1 MKKTVLIIYSNL
13 FDVSALALKNYLL
26 DDGKYNVIAVNERE
40 YDSFRVLRNF
50 VKAYKFTYRRTPF
63 FNNLLVNW
71 PSAEVERKKDSDGNE
86 VNFKPTSE
94 HSARFRKL
102 ENICMRYDAEYIVC
116 TSQYAI
122 KRAILAREKYNLSG
136 KIFALITDYD
146 LQHNFINIYVDGYF
160 VITEKTRAALME
172 RGISEDKIYLINMP
186 VDLDETMESEK
197 TKNKGKISQKS
208 DSGED
213 GVQNKDVAVAE
224 IHESA
229 EDIRN
234 KFNIR
239 NKLPVITVLG
249 GRYGSKYTYNAL
261 KDVAQFKDCN
271 ILVIT
276 NGNKSIYRKFSKW
289 SKKNECTGNI
299 YFADNVKGLNSVY
312 RITDYLI
319 AAPTA
324 TICFEAIMRKIPLIL
339 MDSVNNVE
347 TKNSKYLV
355 SGGYAYSGISN
366 ERIKIAMAGYL
377 KDLKTWIKHC
387 ENRFTNDG
395 CEKFLQILDMID
407 AGVNPNA
414 LEEKIKS
421 DEDDIV
427 EIEIKDEKHKRR
439 GRG

>member
-102 ENICMRYDAEYIVC
+102 ENICMRYDAEYTVC

-186 VDLDETMESEK
+186 VDLDETMENEK
-197 TKNKGKISQKS
+197 TKNKGKISKKS

>member
-94 HSARFRKL
+94 HFARLRKL
-102 ENICMRYDAEYIVC
+102 ENICMRYDAEYTVC

-186 VDLDETMESEK
+186 VDLDETMESDK
-197 TKNKGKISQKS
+197 TKNKVKISKMS
-208 DSGED
+208 DSGEE

>member
-102 ENICMRYDAEYIVC
+102 ENICMRYDAEYTVC

-208 DSGED
+208 VSGED

-276 NGNKSIYRKFSKW
+276 NSNKSIYRKFSKW